1 MNACY
6 AVDAGRQLGR
16 ARVAKIGSTCSMPP
30 GGVDIYLSSRKYI
43 IVYHDRQTRR
53 LQLLEDVNLEKSD
66 I

>member
-6 AVDAGRQLGR
+6 AVDIERQLGR
-16 ARVAKIGSTCSMPP
+16 ARVAKKGSTCSLSP
-30 GGVDIYLSSRKYI
+30 GSMDIYLSSRKYI
-43 IVYHDRQTRR
+43 TMYHDRQTRR